1 MSRRVCYGR
10 TVEYRVFRHWRWH
23 CRDRQLFFHPKILP
37 MKSEPTHSSIPSKL
51 ATDISKSAGHPH
63 SDSTQSGGI
72 TGRRRTTTRI
82 GDRPWRLS
90 WATLLSA
97 LGVFCGPDIGGMP
110 QVAGVVRN
118 GLAAEPGLVDT
129 PPASGRSVKTA
140 RGYMV
145 PYEST
150 IPGTDVKFTMQ
161 PCPGGRFGLGSP
173 EGEPGRADDEGPVV
187 EIEVQPFWIAT
198 HEVTWAEYKQYMS
211 LHDKFKKIQQ
221 LQRLPVTDA
230 RKPWIV
236 TAPSKLYDTG
246 FTYKLGE
253 DPAQPAVTM
262 SHFAARQY
270 TKWLS
275 GISGIDYRLPTEA
288 EWEYACRAGSTTAYA
303 FGDDVAQLGEY
314 AWHFDNSKDTTHKVG
329 LKKPN
334 AWGLHDMHGN
344 VGEWVLD
351 EYADSAYKTLGA
363 GPVMA
368 ESAVRWPTKLFPR
381 VVRGG
386 SWDDDAGRC
395 RSAARR
401 PSHDDDWRGEDPNE
415 PKSPWWFTSQPSL
428 SVGFRIVRPLARI
441 PESWRARVW
450 DADLPSVR
458 ADADRR
464 IDFDGR
470 GARGVATPELI
481 EALRELK

>member
-1 MSRRVCYGR
+1 
-10 TVEYRVFRHWRWH
+10 
-23 CRDRQLFFHPKILP
+23 
-37 MKSEPTHSSIPSKL
+37 MKPDPLSPASLSPTPLSPAPLTL
-51 ATDISKSAGHPH
+51 ATSPRKGRDDSQIRIAIVRHQPRRASCGWLIAVIASLGVLGAGAIAGH
-63 SDSTQSGGI
+63 
-72 TGRRRTTTRI
+72 
-82 GDRPWRLS
+82 
-90 WATLLSA
+90 
-97 LGVFCGPDIGGMP
+97 LG
-110 QVAGVVRN
+110 
-118 GLAAEPGLVDT
+118 AAEPGLVDS
-129 PPASGRSVKTA
+129 PPATGRSVKTA

-145 PYEST
+145 PYESNL
-150 IPGTDVKFTMQ
+150 PGTDVKFSMQ
-161 PCPGGRFGLGSP
+161 PCPGGRLRLGSP
-173 EGEPGRADDEGPVV
+173 AGETGRGDDEGPVV
-187 EIEVQPFWIAT
+187 EIEIQPFWIAT
-198 HEVTWAEYKQYMS
+198 HEVTWAEYKQYMG

-221 LQRLPVTDA
+221 AQLLPVNDA

-246 FTYKLGE
+246 FTFQLGE

-275 GISGIDYRLPTEA
+275 GISGIEYRLPTEA
-288 EWEYACRAGSTTAYA
+288 EWEYACRAGSHTAYA
-303 FGDDVAQLGEY
+303 FGDDAGPLGDY
-314 AWHFDNSKDTTHKVG
+314 AWYFDNAKDTTHKVG

-351 EYADSAYKTLGA
+351 EYSESAYAKLGA
-363 GPVMA
+363 GPVTSEA
-368 ESAVRWPTKLFPR
+368 AVRWPTKLFPR

-386 SWDDDAGRC
+386 SWDDDANRC

-401 PSHDDDWRGEDPNE
+401 QSHDDDWRGEDPNV

-428 SVGFRIVRPLARI
+428 SVGFRIVRPLAPI
-441 PESWRARVW
+441 PESWRTRVW

-458 ADADRR
+458 EDADRR

-470 GARGVATPELI
+470 GARGVATPELV
-481 EALRELK
+481 ETLRTLK